1 MKDWLIAFAI
11 SALTLLGT
19 LALLEGGSVSVD
31 LSKGIQI
38 ESQKQNLDNPMRSL
52 LGNRPKWPRTRS

>member
-38 ESQKQNLDNPMRSL
+38 ESQKQNLDNPMQSL